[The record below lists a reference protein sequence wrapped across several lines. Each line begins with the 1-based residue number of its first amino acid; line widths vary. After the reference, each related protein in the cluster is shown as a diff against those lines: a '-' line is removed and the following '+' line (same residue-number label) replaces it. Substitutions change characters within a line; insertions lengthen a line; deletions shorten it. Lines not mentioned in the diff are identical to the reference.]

1 MNRIGKLL
9 LSLIFISVITACNSN
24 DTKQVSKSENAV
36 SKQKVETDETK
47 ILHNYLKNS
56 GEFVVSNKPQI
67 VTAKDVFE
75 NLDKYFVIDLRKKED
90 YEIGHVN
97 GAVNVKFPELVDY
110 MNNNVSAKKYD
121 KIVTTCY
128 SGQGAAFASGALR
141 TLGYSNMYSMKFGMN
156 AWNKKNKNSWGAG
169 ISNKYAD
176 KLEIKDNKKAE
187 AVKMPIINT
196 GKTLANEILEAR
208 VKDIFKVGFKPFKVK
223 LDDVFENPNKY
234 YIINYWPKD
243 KYLAGHLPGAIQYT
257 PTKDFRFDGFINT
270 LPTDKPVVLY
280 CYGGHYAANTVAYLS
295 ILGYDAKTI
304 PYGANSFMNTTL
316 VNKNWKGFKQS
327 MVNNSFPMVSGS
339 KPSK

>member
-110 MNNNVSAKKYD
+110 MKNNVSAKKYD
-121 KIVTTCY
+121 KIV
-128 SGQGAAFASGALR
+128 SHQEQF
-141 TLGYSNMYSMKFGMN
+141 
-156 AWNKKNKNSWGAG
+156 
-169 ISNKYAD
+169 
-176 KLEIKDNKKAE
+176 
-187 AVKMPIINT
+187 
-196 GKTLANEILEAR
+196 
-208 VKDIFKVGFKPFKVK
+208 
-223 LDDVFENPNKY
+223 
-234 YIINYWPKD
+234 
-243 KYLAGHLPGAIQYT
+243 
-257 PTKDFRFDGFINT
+257 
-270 LPTDKPVVLY
+270 VVR
-280 CYGGHYAANTVAYLS
+280 H
-295 ILGYDAKTI
+295 
-304 PYGANSFMNTTL
+304 
-316 VNKNWKGFKQS
+316 
-327 MVNNSFPMVSGS
+327 
-339 KPSK
+339 